1 MLLLSLALL
10 IGAFVLYT
18 QVPALLLYWQ
28 YPWPVYVLLIASV
41 GVALRSRRR
50 GVLRYATVGVTGM
63 LTVLFFVYTLS
74 FSQLHRGRLAVEVGA
89 HFPDFTL
96 QTSTKEPFSPGQLA
110 GKSAALYIFYRGDW

>member
-18 QVPALLLYWQ
+18 QVPALLLYWK

-41 GVALRSRRR
+41 GVALSSRHH
-50 GVLRYATVGVTGM
+50 GVLRFVTVGLTGL

-74 FSQLHRGRLAVEVGA
+74 SSQLHRGSLAVEVGA
-89 HFPDFTL
+89 RFPDFTL
-96 QTSTKEPFSPGQLA
+96 QTSTKELFAPAQLA
-110 GKSAALYIFYRGDW
+110 GKSAALYIFCRGDW